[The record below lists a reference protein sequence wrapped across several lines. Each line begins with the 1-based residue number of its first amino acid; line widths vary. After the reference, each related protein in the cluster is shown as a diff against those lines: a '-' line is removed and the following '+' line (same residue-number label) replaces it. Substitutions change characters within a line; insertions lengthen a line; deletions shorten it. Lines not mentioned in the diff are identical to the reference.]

1 MGEQDGGLYRPNDLD
16 LTWGFDL
23 HPFFRGRSQEE
34 PAAGD
39 AGNGTA
45 ETMDLSQGGAVD
57 ASSVPTGWAET
68 VETVGSSQGG
78 AVDVDASFVPARR
91 AETIETVDS
100 SQGGRG
106 VRLLGPARESR
117 KRLRRISSLRRRS
130 SERRRPPRGPV
141 GERRTRAQLLG
152 TASPDS
158 KGPDPGL
165 EPTPGGWICSNP
177 A

>member
-78 AVDVDASFVPARR
+78 
-91 AETIETVDS
+91 
-100 SQGGRG
+100 RG
-106 VRLLGPARESR
+106 VRLLGPAREGR